1 MLNDISIY
9 LIININF
16 IYNFKYK
23 IINYLYDIID
33 IQVIIMISVV
43 TTLTDN

>member
-33 IQVIIMISVV
+33 I
-43 TTLTDN
+43 